1 MDHQHHLKSD
11 PKFGRFG
18 RFSRG
23 GVALGGAR
31 GDDNGGALGHGRKA
45 FGVTVARPS
54 GLRSQGLRGAFGGP
68 SGGLRGFVRLNFK
81 VAVPGVSG
89 VSNPGLLIWLKALDM
104 GGTCETC

>member
-1 MDHQHHLKSD
+1 MIMVVRWATVVRPS
-11 PKFGRFG
+11 
-18 RFSRG
+18 
-23 GVALGGAR
+23 
-31 GDDNGGALGHGRKA
+31 GHGRTA
-45 FGVTVARPS
+45 FGATVARPS

>member
-1 MDHQHHLKSD
+1 MNHQHHLKSD

-23 GVALGGAR
+23 GGARGGAR
-31 GDDNGGALGHGRKA
+31 VMPRALRIA
-45 FGVTVARPS
+45 MMVVLGVMPRVMRIAMMVCVRP
-54 GLRSQGLRGAFGGP
+54 RSQGLRGFVWP
-68 SGGLRGFVRLNFK
+68 SFR